1 MKILLLSFL
10 SILGITV
17 GTGCKGQEAAPSNQA
32 SQSCA
37 GESVLAV
44 YRNQI
49 AVVAM
54 TQKDTYCLIADSAAI
69 ANHSYKLD
77 DYLVPTTALPLQYQ
91 VEGLRVLFSGRKKS
105 CYGLTTLPTLRNSF
119 GYKLEVDAIQAK
131 DK

>member
-1 MKILLLSFL
+1 MKALILSSLSV
-10 SILGITV
+10 LGMTM
-17 GTGCKGQEAAPSNQA
+17 GASCKGQEARPSTQANQN
-32 SQSCA
+32 CA

-44 YRNQI
+44 YQNQV
-49 AVVAM
+49 AVVTM

-77 DYLVPTTALPLQYQ
+77 NYLVPATALSPQYQ

-119 GYKLEVDAIQAK
+119 GYKLEIDAIQAQ